1 MSTLSIF
8 IDESGD
14 IGEYQAHSPYY
25 IMTLVFHDQKD
36 HLDSHLKHLDDE
48 LVNLGY
54 GDMAVHTEPLIRR
67 EEAYSNLQPNE
78 RRSILTKMYFFALRA
93 PIRYKT
99 IIVEKKECR
108 DVFDIEARLA
118 RELSVFI
125 KSNLVIFQN
134 YRNIILYYDN
144 GQRIINRIINTV
156 FATELSDYTVRKVMP
171 KDYRLFQVA
180 DLICTIELTKK
191 KLEHGDLSKSERYIF
206 HSRKAF
212 YKDFVRRLEKK
223 QL

>member
-36 HLDSHLKHLDDE
+36 SIDNHLKHLNNE
-48 LVNLGY
+48 LANLGY

-67 EEAYSNLQPNE
+67 EEAYCNLRPNE
-78 RRSILTKMYFFALRA
+78 RRSILTKLYFLALRA
-93 PIRYKT
+93 PIQYKT

-108 DVFDIEARLA
+108 DVFDIEAKLA
-118 RELSVFI
+118 RELAAFI
-125 KSNLVIFQN
+125 RSNLTTFQSFD
-134 YRNIILYYDN
+134 NIILYYDN

-180 DLICTIELTKK
+180 DLICTIELTKQ
-191 KLEHGDLSKSERYIF
+191 KLAHGGLSKSEQYIF
-206 HSRKAF
+206 HSKKAF